1 VSALCSALDEFV
13 GEDLAALPD
22 ARVEEDFA
30 ELHQASEALEV
41 ERLRRLAEINRRR
54 SFERDGYLPTGSWR
68 CHRFR
73 MAFSQ
78 ATHLLRTAKA
88 LRNMPRTEAALSS
101 GEVSSSAV
109 RLLVSAHETN
119 PEQFAE
125 AEDMLVDA
133 ARVLSFR
140 DLHRAV
146 AYWRQAADR
155 RDGPEE
161 RYIKRHLHVS
171 PTVFGTVRVDGD
183 LDPETGQSV
192 ITALRA
198 VQDADAKTAVGED
211 YRNPGQRR
219 ADALGELCRQW
230 LDRSDRP
237 QAGGERPHVVVTVD
251 VPALQVK
258 PLGRAEM
265 DDVGPIHPDAA
276 RRWACDASI
285 VRVIARGRSEPV
297 DVGRRT
303 PVVPAP
309 LRRAVIVRD
318 RHCRFPGCDRPQ
330 SWCDAHHVR
339 HWADGGSTSLA
350 NLILLCRRHHRLVH
364 QGFGLA
370 IERGEAVFSRPDG
383 SVLQDRAPP

>member
-1 VSALCSALDEFV
+1 VSALRSALDEFV
-13 GEDLAALPD
+13 GEDLTALPD
-22 ARVEEDFA
+22 ARIEEDFA

-54 SFERDGYLPTGSWR
+54 SFERDGYLSTASWL

-73 MAFSQ
+73 MAFSH
-78 ATHLLRTAKA
+78 ASHLLRTAKA
-88 LRNMPRTEAALSS
+88 LGDMPRTEAALSS
-101 GEVSSSAV
+101 GEISSSAV
-109 RLLVSAHETN
+109 RLLVSAHQTN
-119 PEQFAE
+119 PERFAE

-133 ARVLSFR
+133 AQALSFR
-140 DLHRAV
+140 DLYRAV
-146 AYWRQAADR
+146 AYWRQAADQS
-155 RDGPEE
+155 DGPEE
-161 RYIKRHLHVS
+161 RFIKRHLHVS
-171 PTVFGTVRVDGD
+171 PTVFGMVRVDGD
-183 LDPETGQSV
+183 LDPETGQTV

-198 VQDADAKTAVGED
+198 VQDADSKTSVLED

-219 ADALGELCRQW
+219 ADALGELCRLW

-251 VPALQVK
+251 VAALQGQ
-258 PLGRAEM
+258 PHGRAEM
-265 DDVGPIHPDAA
+265 DDIGPIHPEAA
-276 RRWACDASI
+276 RRWACDAAV
-285 VRVIARGRSEPV
+285 VRVVARGRSEPL

-339 HWADGGSTSLA
+339 HWADEGSTALA

-364 QGFGLA
+364 QGFGIA
-370 IERGEAVFSRPDG
+370 MNDGRPVFTRADG
-383 SVLQDRAPP
+383 SALQDRAPP

>member
-1 VSALCSALDEFV
+1 
-13 GEDLAALPD
+13 
-22 ARVEEDFA
+22 
-30 ELHQASEALEV
+30 
-41 ERLRRLAEINRRR
+41 
-54 SFERDGYLPTGSWR
+54 
-68 CHRFR
+68 
-73 MAFSQ
+73 
-78 ATHLLRTAKA
+78 
-88 LRNMPRTEAALSS
+88 MPGTEAALTS
-101 GEVSSSAV
+101 GEITSSAA
-109 RLLVSAHETN
+109 RLLVSARQTN

-140 DLHRAV
+140 DLHQAV
-146 AYWRQAADR
+146 EYWRQAADR
-155 RDGPEE
+155 SDGPEE
-161 RYIKRHLHVS
+161 RYFKRHLHVS
-171 PTVFGTVRVDGD
+171 PTVFGMVRVDGD
-183 LDPETGQSV
+183 LDPETGQTV

-230 LDRSDRP
+230 LDRSNRP
-237 QAGGERPHVVVTVD
+237 QSGGERPHVVVTVD
-251 VPALQVK
+251 VPALQGQ
-258 PLGRAEM
+258 PHGRAEM
-265 DDVGPIHPDAA
+265 DDVGPIHRQAA
-276 RRWACDASI
+276 RRWACDASV
-285 VRVIARGRSEPV
+285 VRVIARGRSEPL

-330 SWCDAHHVR
+330 SWCDAHHVQ

-370 IERGEAVFSRPDG
+370 IESGRAVFTRDDG